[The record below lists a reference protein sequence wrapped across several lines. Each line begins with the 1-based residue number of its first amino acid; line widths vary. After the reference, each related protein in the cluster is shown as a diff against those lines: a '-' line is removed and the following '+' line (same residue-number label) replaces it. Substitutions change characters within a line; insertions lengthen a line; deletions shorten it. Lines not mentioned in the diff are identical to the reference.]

1 MHHESL
7 ISRLR
12 RAQSYLALLLMTAR
26 ITITTLAHRHIRDVN
41 DEGSETTEKAVLTAV
56 VLGLALGLGAAI
68 AAVVHRYQGQIR

>member
-12 RAQSYLALLLMTAR
+12 RATSYLALLLMTAR
-26 ITITTLAHRHIRDVN
+26 ITITTLAYRRIRDVN

-68 AAVVHRYQGQIR
+68 AAVVHRYQGQIH